1 MAGRLLPPG
10 DLRKDK
16 KLSHYEGG
24 EEVVGLSR
32 VRSRPKAYGNPARW
46 EAGPKP
52 KRTRR
57 VGGESIQ
64 FFFT

>member
-1 MAGRLLPPG
+1 MADRLLPSG
-10 DLRKDK
+10 DLGKGK

-24 EEVVGLSR
+24 EEGVGSSR
-32 VRSRPKAYGNPARW
+32 VRSRAKACGNPARW